1 MSKLIFDLET
11 DGLLADVTKIH
22 CMVTKEVDTGEIRR
36 YTRESMDEGIQSL
49 REAEQII
56 GHNIVGYDIP
66 VLRKLYDF
74 SFPIDKVFDTLVV
87 SRLLNTELKRFDFKR
102 TKHNFPTNL
111 LGSHSL
117 EAWGHRLG
125 EYKGYKPESWE
136 VYTPEM
142 LEYCEQDVKVT
153 EVLYQ
158 KFLGRM
164 WEGECILLE
173 HQVAEVIQLQEM
185 AGVYFDTQKA
195 GELLSTLHEERWIV
209 EKKLKEKFQGWFKF
223 EEEFTPK
230 RPNKSRGYTKGGTM
244 SKIKWIEFNPGSRQH
259 LVHVLK
265 DKYGWKPKKI
275 SDAGNALMDESVL
288 KGLSKLA
295 GTADMLQYL
304 TISKRISQLSEGR
317 SAWLKYVTKEGTIH
331 GRVNPMG
338 TITGRMSHYSPNM
351 SQVPAVYSPY
361 GKECRELFTVRSS
374 NNFIVG
380 ADADGLELRCLA
392 HYLYKY
398 DGGKYARAVL
408 YGNKEEGTD
417 AHSLTLKALGSLC
430 DSRDTAKTFFYALLY
445 GAGDYKLGLILGET
459 GPRKATAKGKSA
471 RARVEKGITGL
482 GKLNAKITRTID
494 QRQKKH
500 KRQWL
505 NGLDG
510 RKIFVRSEHAALN
523 SLLQSAGGV
532 IMKRALIELHQRLTA
547 PDLQWEYGRDWW
559 YLINSH
565 DEWQI
570 EIPHTTDSLT
580 HATGRWM
587 CDAMTRAGKHFN
599 FKVPITGE
607 YKVGTLK
614 YPLLGNTR

>member
-22 CMVTKEVDTGEIRR
+22 CMVTREVDTGEVRKYVGEEIEAGIR
-36 YTRESMDEGIQSL
+36 SL
-49 REAEQII
+49 EDAEQII
-56 GHNIVGYDIP
+56 GHNVVGYDIP
-66 VLRKLYDF
+66 VLNKLYNF
-74 SFPIDKVFDTLVV
+74 TVPIDKVFDTLVV

-102 TKHNFPTNL
+102 TKLNFPTKL

-125 EYKGYKPESWE
+125 EYKGYKPESWD

-153 EVLYQ
+153 EVLFN
-158 KFLGRM
+158 KFLSRL

-173 HQVAEVIQLQEM
+173 HEVASVIQLQES

-195 GELLSTLHEERWIV
+195 GALLGVLHSERQVV
-209 EKKLKEKFQGWFKF
+209 EQKLKEQFKGWFKD
-223 EEEFTPK
+223 EGEFIPK
-230 RPNKSRGYTKGGTM
+230 RPDKKRGYTKGGTM
-244 SKIKWIEFNPGSRQH
+244 SKIKWIDFNPGSRAH
-259 LVHVLK
+259 LVKVLK

-288 KGLSKLA
+288 KGLSKMG
-295 GTADMLQYL
+295 GTSDMLKYL
-304 TISKRISQLSEGR
+304 TLSKRISQLSEGR
-317 SAWLKYVTKEGTIH
+317 FGWLKLTTKEGLIH

-361 GKECRELFTVRSS
+361 GKECRELFTVRSPD
-374 NNFIVG
+374 NFIVG

-430 DSRDTAKTFFYALLY
+430 KDRDTAKTFFYALLY
-445 GAGDYKLGLILGET
+445 GAGDYKLGTILGET
-459 GPRKATAKGKSA
+459 KSRRAVAKGKLA
-471 RARVEKGITGL
+471 RAKVEVGITGL
-482 GKLNAKITRTID
+482 GKLNSKIKRTIG
-494 QRQKKH
+494 QRQKKY

-532 IMKRALIELHQRLTA
+532 IMKKAFVILYKDLTRRHQLIHGKHY
-547 PDLQWEYGRDWW
+547 WF
-559 YLINSH
+559 LINSH
-565 DEWQI
+565 DEFQL
-570 EIPHTTDSLT
+570 EVDSKCSFKPET
-580 HATGRWM
+580 IGEAM
-587 CDAMTRAGKHFN
+587 CNAMMASGEHFN
-599 FKVPITGE
+599 FNVPITGE
-607 YKVGTLK
+607 YKIGKTWAE
-614 YPLLGNTR
+614 TH